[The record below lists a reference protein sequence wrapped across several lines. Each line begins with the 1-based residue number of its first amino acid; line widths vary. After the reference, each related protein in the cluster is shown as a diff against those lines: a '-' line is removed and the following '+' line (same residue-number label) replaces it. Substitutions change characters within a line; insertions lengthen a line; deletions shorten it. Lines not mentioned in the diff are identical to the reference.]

1 MAENETPVVSDEPT
15 SKAISQ
21 FPIKFDETVIPFFPG
36 DWSRTANKSKNDME
50 SEGGT
55 RMVQIIRAKR
65 LSLPFSMA
73 IADDTWVGFF
83 EGYSEKEKFN
93 VSIYSPVTHQYET
106 KVVEMVGFSAKPRK
120 RSEKLTEVAGVWE
133 VSFTLEEF

>member
-1 MAENETPVVSDEPT
+1 MAN
-15 SKAISQ
+15 KAINQ
-21 FPIKFDETVIPFFPG
+21 YPFKFDNTVIPFFPG
-36 DWSRTANKSKNDME
+36 DWQRQATKIKNDME

-55 RMVQIIRAKR
+55 RMVQIIRGKR
-65 LSLPFSMA
+65 LSIPFSFA
-73 IADDTWVGFF
+73 VADDTWVGFF
-83 EGYSEKEKFN
+83 EEYSEREKFN
-93 VSIYSPVTHQYET
+93 LSIYSPITHAYEI